1 MAIRLLRPDVS
12 AKIAAGEVVER
23 PASVVKELVENSL
36 DAGATRIT
44 VEIQGGGIDLI
55 RVTDDGEGITESNKH
70 LVFDPF
76 FTTYRDRGGTG
87 LGLSI
92 ARAIARNADGDLDYI
107 AEAVGTGTTF
117 RLTIPLARSHDQFS
131 P

>member
-1 MAIRLLRPDVS
+1 MYKRQEQHGAHAIEIHS
-12 AKIAAGEVVER
+12 TVVGQQ
-23 PASVVKELVENSL
+23 L
-36 DAGATRIT
+36 
-44 VEIQGGGIDLI
+44 QID
-55 RVTDDGEGITESNKH
+55 VTDDGEGITESNKH

-107 AEAVGTGTTF
+107 PEAVRTGTTF
-117 RLTIPLARSHDQFS
+117 RLAIPLA
-131 P
+131 